1 MKKGKL
7 VVMLTLGLCLN
18 LIACKKANTAI
29 NNINCKAKATEK
41 NQCNESNGN
50 TKNNTSKEDDSN
62 KNLLDTI
69 STLEEET
76 IPLIEIETLTLTN
89 AKKNN
94 YIIRLNKTITS
105 SQSID
110 EIYNIDKLDTFIKNH
125 KNRKTD
131 TITLIEYGQENEIIF
146 INKLFVL
153 KTDGK
158 EITEIVYN
166 VFSDEDNFKPSDKI
180 NYKDIFKKEKD
191 RYVRYSLSTNSNID
205 EDIKLISFEKT
216 SIKN

>member
-29 NNINCKAKATEK
+29 NNINCKAKTTKK

-50 TKNNTSKEDDSN
+50 TKNNTSKEKDSN
-62 KNLLDTI
+62 KNLVDII

-76 IPLIEIETLTLTN
+76 IPLIEVETLTLTN

-110 EIYNIDKLDTFIKNH
+110 EIYNIDKLDAFIKNH

-146 INKLFVL
+146 INKLFLL

-191 RYVRYSLSTNSNID
+191 GYVRYSLSTNSNID
-205 EDIKLISFEKT
+205 EDIKLISFEKA

>member
-1 MKKGKL
+1 MKKQKL
-7 VVMLTLGLCLN
+7 IVMLTLGLCLN
-18 LIACKKANTAI
+18 LMVCKKVNTTV
-29 NNINCKAKATEK
+29 NNINSESETTEK
-41 NQCNESNGN
+41 NQPNESNGS
-50 TKNNTSKEDDSN
+50 TKNNIDKENHSN
-62 KNLLDTI
+62 KTLADVI
-69 STLEEET
+69 STLEEQT
-76 IPLIEIETLTLTN
+76 IPLIEIETLTLAN

-110 EIYNIDKLDTFIKNH
+110 EIYNINKLDTFIKNF
-125 KNRKTD
+125 NNGRTD
-131 TITLIEYGQENEIIF
+131 SITLIEYGQENEIIF
-146 INKLFVL
+146 INKLFLL

-180 NYKDIFKKEKD
+180 NYKGIFKKEKD
-191 RYVRYSLSTNSNID
+191 GYVRYSLSTNPKID
-205 EDIKLISFEKT
+205 EDIKLISFEKA

>member
-29 NNINCKAKATEK
+29 NNINCEAKATEK